1 MHNLIF
7 LDDLNGADL
16 DPYVRLNEAQLFHA
30 LEPDPGLFYR
40 RKSKVIERAL
50 RAGYQPA
57 SLLVEE
63 KALTRDLADLDHEMA
78 ANQTSGLGQTPI
90 YVANSKLL
98 RQLPGYNLLRG
109 ALAAMHRAK
118 RLELA
123 DFLATMPAEHPR
135 IAVLESVVN
144 PANIGAIFRS
154 AAALGIDGVI
164 VTSDSADPFYRR
176 SSRVAMGTVFQVP
189 WTYVDAKTWQH
200 AGIDLLHQAGY
211 QTAAMA
217 LRHNTVSI
225 DDPKLT
231 AVDRLAIIMGS
242 EGPGLKEATIEQS
255 DFTIKN
261 SNGSRSRFFK
271 RCGRLSPG
279 ILGTGQSGCRIAAFK
294 KRPFT
299 NGRFE
304 FTDQ

>member
-30 LEPDPGLFYR
+30 LEPNPGLFIAE
-40 RKSKVIERAL
+40 SPKVIERAL

-78 ANQTSGLGQTPI
+78 ANQTSGLGQI
-90 YVANSKLL
+90 YVANSELL

-109 ALAAMHRAK
+109 ALAAMHRVK

-200 AGIDLLHQAGY
+200 GGIDLLHQAGY

-255 DFTIKN
+255 DFTIKIPMA
-261 SNGSRSRFFK
+261 
-271 RCGRLSPG
+271 PG
-279 ILGTGQSGCRIAAFK
+279 VDSLNVAAASALAFWELGNRVA
-294 KRPFT
+294 
-299 NGRFE
+299 E
-304 FTDQ
+304 

>member
-30 LEPDPGLFYR
+30 LEPDPGLFIAE
-40 RKSKVIERAL
+40 SPKVIERAL

-109 ALAAMHRAK
+109 ALAAMHRVK

-164 VTSDSADPFYRR
+164 VTSDSANPFYRR

-255 DFTIKN
+255 DFTIKIPMA
-261 SNGSRSRFFK
+261 
-271 RCGRLSPG
+271 PG
-279 ILGTGQSGCRIAAFK
+279 VDSLNVAAASALAFWELGNRVA
-294 KRPFT
+294 
-299 NGRFE
+299 E
-304 FTDQ
+304 

>member
-16 DPYVRLNEAQLFHA
+16 DPYVRLNEAQLFHV
-30 LEPDPGLFYR
+30 LEPDPGLFIAE
-40 RKSKVIERAL
+40 SPKVIERAL

-109 ALAAMHRAK
+109 ALAAMHRVK

-255 DFTIKN
+255 DFTIKIPMA
-261 SNGSRSRFFK
+261 
-271 RCGRLSPG
+271 PG
-279 ILGTGQSGCRIAAFK
+279 VDSLNVAAASALAFWELGNRVA
-294 KRPFT
+294 
-299 NGRFE
+299 E
-304 FTDQ
+304 

>member
-7 LDDLNGADL
+7 LDDLNGADS

-30 LEPDPGLFYR
+30 LEPDPGLFIAE
-40 RKSKVIERAL
+40 SPKVIERAL

-109 ALAAMHRAK
+109 ALAAMHRVK

-255 DFTIKN
+255 DFTIKIPMA
-261 SNGSRSRFFK
+261 
-271 RCGRLSPG
+271 PG
-279 ILGTGQSGCRIAAFK
+279 VDSLNVAAASALAFWELGNRVA
-294 KRPFT
+294 
-299 NGRFE
+299 E
-304 FTDQ
+304 

>member
-30 LEPDPGLFYR
+30 LEPDPGLFIAE
-40 RKSKVIERAL
+40 SPKVIERAL

-90 YVANSKLL
+90 YVANSELL

-109 ALAAMHRAK
+109 ALAAMHRVK

-255 DFTIKN
+255 DFTIKIPMA
-261 SNGSRSRFFK
+261 
-271 RCGRLSPG
+271 PG
-279 ILGTGQSGCRIAAFK
+279 VDSLNVAAASALAFWELGNRIA
-294 KRPFT
+294 
-299 NGRFE
+299 E
-304 FTDQ
+304 

>member
-30 LEPDPGLFYR
+30 LEPDPGLFIAE
-40 RKSKVIERAL
+40 SPKVIERAL

-109 ALAAMHRAK
+109 ALAAMHRVK

-217 LRHNTVSI
+217 LRHNSVSI

-255 DFTIKN
+255 DFTIKIPMA
-261 SNGSRSRFFK
+261 
-271 RCGRLSPG
+271 PG
-279 ILGTGQSGCRIAAFK
+279 VDSLNVAAASALAFWELGNRVA
-294 KRPFT
+294 
-299 NGRFE
+299 E
-304 FTDQ
+304 

>member
-30 LEPDPGLFYR
+30 LEPDPGLFIAE
-40 RKSKVIERAL
+40 SPKVIERVL

-109 ALAAMHRAK
+109 ALAAMHRVK

-123 DFLATMPAEHPR
+123 DFLATMSAEHPR

-255 DFTIKN
+255 DFTIKIPMA
-261 SNGSRSRFFK
+261 
-271 RCGRLSPG
+271 PG
-279 ILGTGQSGCRIAAFK
+279 VDSLNVAAASALAFWELGNRVA
-294 KRPFT
+294 
-299 NGRFE
+299 E
-304 FTDQ
+304 

>member
-30 LEPDPGLFYR
+30 LEPDPGLFIAE
-40 RKSKVIERAL
+40 SPKVIERAL

-109 ALAAMHRAK
+109 ALAAMHRVK

-255 DFTIKN
+255 DFTIKIPMA
-261 SNGSRSRFFK
+261 
-271 RCGRLSPG
+271 PG
-279 ILGTGQSGCRIAAFK
+279 VDSLNVAAASALVFWELGNRVA
-294 KRPFT
+294 
-299 NGRFE
+299 E
-304 FTDQ
+304 

>member
-7 LDDLNGADL
+7 LDELNGADL

-30 LEPDPGLFYR
+30 LEPDPGLFIAE
-40 RKSKVIERAL
+40 SPKVIERAL

-109 ALAAMHRAK
+109 ALAAMHRVK

-255 DFTIKN
+255 DFTIKIPMA
-261 SNGSRSRFFK
+261 
-271 RCGRLSPG
+271 PG
-279 ILGTGQSGCRIAAFK
+279 VDSLNVAAASALAFWELGNRVA
-294 KRPFT
+294 
-299 NGRFE
+299 E
-304 FTDQ
+304 

>member
-30 LEPDPGLFYR
+30 LEPDPGLFIAE
-40 RKSKVIERAL
+40 SPKVIERAL

-109 ALAAMHRAK
+109 ALAAMHRVK

-217 LRHNTVSI
+217 LRYNTVSI

-255 DFTIKN
+255 DFTIKIPMA
-261 SNGSRSRFFK
+261 
-271 RCGRLSPG
+271 PG
-279 ILGTGQSGCRIAAFK
+279 VDSLNVAAASALAFWELGNRVA
-294 KRPFT
+294 
-299 NGRFE
+299 E
-304 FTDQ
+304 

>member
-30 LEPDPGLFYR
+30 LEPDPGLFIAE
-40 RKSKVIERAL
+40 SPKVIERAL
-50 RAGYQPA
+50 RVGYQPA

-109 ALAAMHRAK
+109 ALAAMHRVK

-255 DFTIKN
+255 DFTIKIPMA
-261 SNGSRSRFFK
+261 
-271 RCGRLSPG
+271 PG
-279 ILGTGQSGCRIAAFK
+279 VDSLNVAAASALAFWELGNRVA
-294 KRPFT
+294 
-299 NGRFE
+299 E
-304 FTDQ
+304 

>member
-30 LEPDPGLFYR
+30 LEPDPGLFIAE
-40 RKSKVIERAL
+40 SPKVIERAL

-109 ALAAMHRAK
+109 ALAAMHRVK

-200 AGIDLLHQAGY
+200 GGIDLLHQAGY

-231 AVDRLAIIMGS
+231 EVDRLAIIMGS
-242 EGPGLKEATIEQS
+242 EGPGLKETTIEQS
-255 DFTIKN
+255 DFTIKIPMA
-261 SNGSRSRFFK
+261 
-271 RCGRLSPG
+271 PG
-279 ILGTGQSGCRIAAFK
+279 VDSLNVAAASALVFWELGNRVV
-294 KRPFT
+294 
-299 NGRFE
+299 E
-304 FTDQ
+304 

>member
-7 LDDLNGADL
+7 LYDLNGADL

-30 LEPDPGLFYR
+30 LEPDPGLFIAE
-40 RKSKVIERAL
+40 SPKVIERAL

-109 ALAAMHRAK
+109 ALAAMHRVK

-255 DFTIKN
+255 DFTIKIPMA
-261 SNGSRSRFFK
+261 
-271 RCGRLSPG
+271 PG
-279 ILGTGQSGCRIAAFK
+279 VDSLNVAAASALAFWELGNRVS
-294 KRPFT
+294 
-299 NGRFE
+299 E
-304 FTDQ
+304 

>member
-16 DPYVRLNEAQLFHA
+16 DPYVRLNEAQLFHT
-30 LEPDPGLFYR
+30 LEPNPGLFIAE
-40 RKSKVIERAL
+40 SPKVIERAM
-50 RAGYQPA
+50 RAGYRPA

-63 KALTRDLADLDHEMA
+63 KALDRDLADLDREMA

-90 YVANSKLL
+90 YVANSQLL

-109 ALAAMHRAK
+109 ALAAMHRVK

-123 DFLATMPAEHPR
+123 DFLATMPTEHPR

-154 AAALGIDGVI
+154 AAALGINGVI

-189 WTYVDAKTWQH
+189 WTYIDAKTWQNG
-200 AGIDLLHQAGY
+200 GIELLHQAGY

-255 DFTIKN
+255 DFTIKIPMA
-261 SNGSRSRFFK
+261 
-271 RCGRLSPG
+271 PG
-279 ILGTGQSGCRIAAFK
+279 VDSLNVAAASALAFWELGNRVA
-294 KRPFT
+294 
-299 NGRFE
+299 E
-304 FTDQ
+304 

>member
-30 LEPDPGLFYR
+30 LEPDPGLFIAE
-40 RKSKVIERAL
+40 SPKVIERAL

-109 ALAAMHRAK
+109 ALAAMHRVK

-255 DFTIKN
+255 DFTIKIPMA
-261 SNGSRSRFFK
+261 
-271 RCGRLSPG
+271 PG
-279 ILGTGQSGCRIAAFK
+279 VDSLNVAAASALAFWELGNRVAK
-294 KRPFT
+294 
-299 NGRFE
+299 
-304 FTDQ
+304 

>member
-30 LEPDPGLFYR
+30 LEPDPGLFIAE
-40 RKSKVIERAL
+40 SPKVIERAL

-109 ALAAMHRAK
+109 ALAAMHRVK

-242 EGPGLKEATIEQS
+242 EGPGLKAATIEQS
-255 DFTIKN
+255 DFTIKIPMA
-261 SNGSRSRFFK
+261 
-271 RCGRLSPG
+271 PG
-279 ILGTGQSGCRIAAFK
+279 VDSLTVAAASALAFWELGNRVA
-294 KRPFT
+294 
-299 NGRFE
+299 E
-304 FTDQ
+304 

>member
-16 DPYVRLNEAQLFHA
+16 DPYVRLNEAQLFHV
-30 LEPDPGLFYR
+30 LEPNPGLFIAE
-40 RKSKVIERAL
+40 SPKVIERAL

-109 ALAAMHRAK
+109 ALAAMHRVK

-242 EGPGLKEATIEQS
+242 EGPGLKAATIEQS
-255 DFTIKN
+255 DFTIKIPMA
-261 SNGSRSRFFK
+261 
-271 RCGRLSPG
+271 PG
-279 ILGTGQSGCRIAAFK
+279 VDSLNVAAASALAFWELGNRVA
-294 KRPFT
+294 
-299 NGRFE
+299 E
-304 FTDQ
+304 

>member
-30 LEPDPGLFYR
+30 LEPDPGLFIAE
-40 RKSKVIERAL
+40 SPKVIERAL

-109 ALAAMHRAK
+109 ALAAMHRVK

-123 DFLATMPAEHPR
+123 DFLAPMPAEHPR

-255 DFTIKN
+255 DFTIKIPMA
-261 SNGSRSRFFK
+261 
-271 RCGRLSPG
+271 PG
-279 ILGTGQSGCRIAAFK
+279 VDSLNVAAASALAFWELGNRVA
-294 KRPFT
+294 
-299 NGRFE
+299 E
-304 FTDQ
+304 

>member
-30 LEPDPGLFYR
+30 LEPDPGLFIAE
-40 RKSKVIERAL
+40 SPKVIERAL

-78 ANQTSGLGQTPI
+78 ANQTSGLRQTPI

-109 ALAAMHRAK
+109 ALAAMHRVK

-242 EGPGLKEATIEQS
+242 EGPGLKAATIEQS
-255 DFTIKN
+255 DFTIKIPMA
-261 SNGSRSRFFK
+261 
-271 RCGRLSPG
+271 PG
-279 ILGTGQSGCRIAAFK
+279 VDSLNVAAASALAFWELGNRVA
-294 KRPFT
+294 
-299 NGRFE
+299 E
-304 FTDQ
+304 

>member
-30 LEPDPGLFYR
+30 LEPDPGLFIAE
-40 RKSKVIERAL
+40 SPKVIERAL

-109 ALAAMHRAK
+109 ALAAMHRVK

-123 DFLATMPAEHPR
+123 DFLAIMPAEHPR

-255 DFTIKN
+255 DFTIKIPMA
-261 SNGSRSRFFK
+261 
-271 RCGRLSPG
+271 PG
-279 ILGTGQSGCRIAAFK
+279 VDSLNVAAASALAFWELGNRVA
-294 KRPFT
+294 
-299 NGRFE
+299 E
-304 FTDQ
+304 

>member
-30 LEPDPGLFYR
+30 LEPDPGLFIAE
-40 RKSKVIERAL
+40 SPKVIERAL

-109 ALAAMHRAK
+109 ALAAMHRVK

-200 AGIDLLHQAGY
+200 GGIDLLHQAGY

-217 LRHNTVSI
+217 LQHNTVSI

-231 AVDRLAIIMGS
+231 EVDRLAIIMGS
-242 EGPGLKEATIEQS
+242 EGPGLKETTIEQS
-255 DFTIKN
+255 DFTIKIPMA
-261 SNGSRSRFFK
+261 
-271 RCGRLSPG
+271 PG
-279 ILGTGQSGCRIAAFK
+279 VDSLNVAAASALAFWELGNRVV
-294 KRPFT
+294 
-299 NGRFE
+299 E
-304 FTDQ
+304 

>member
-7 LDDLNGADL
+7 LDNLNGADL

-30 LEPDPGLFYR
+30 LEPDPGLFIAE
-40 RKSKVIERAL
+40 SPKVIERAL

-109 ALAAMHRAK
+109 ALAAMHRVK

-231 AVDRLAIIMGS
+231 AVDRLAIVMGS

-255 DFTIKN
+255 DFTIKIPMA
-261 SNGSRSRFFK
+261 
-271 RCGRLSPG
+271 PG
-279 ILGTGQSGCRIAAFK
+279 VDSLNVAAASALAFWELGNRVA
-294 KRPFT
+294 
-299 NGRFE
+299 E
-304 FTDQ
+304 

>member
-30 LEPDPGLFYR
+30 LEPDPGLFIAE
-40 RKSKVIERAL
+40 SPKVIERAL

-109 ALAAMHRAK
+109 ALAAMHRVK

-200 AGIDLLHQAGY
+200 GGIDLLHQSGY

-231 AVDRLAIIMGS
+231 EVDRLAIIMGS
-242 EGPGLKEATIEQS
+242 EGPGLKETTIEQS
-255 DFTIKN
+255 DFTIKIPMA
-261 SNGSRSRFFK
+261 
-271 RCGRLSPG
+271 PG
-279 ILGTGQSGCRIAAFK
+279 VDSLNVAAASALAFWELGNRVV
-294 KRPFT
+294 
-299 NGRFE
+299 E
-304 FTDQ
+304 